1 MNDQLSI
8 SLPGSRYLVLGLG
21 LTGQAAARWLV
32 DQGCELVLVDT
43 RPNLNLEALAADL
56 NAVDPATLQWH
67 LGTELSQAWLDD
79 IDVVVVSPGLSPH
92 ETPIAGFLQAAQDA
106 GKPVI
111 GDVELFAQALESLQ
125 ASDQYE
131 PTVLAVTGTNGK
143 TTVTALTRH
152 MAQACGWRA
161 VAAGNIAPPVLEAL
175 SNAMQAPRDQWPDVW
190 VLELSSFQLHYT
202 ATLKPRAAAVL
213 NISQDH
219 LDWHASFDEYVAD
232 KARIFANAEVCVV
245 NRNDPAVL
253 AMVSGLEDPSVRSFG
268 RDVPLYAHDVGLQA
282 SHDMQWLVSVEPE
295 DFEDQ
300 VKPVR
305 RRKSDPPPARAA
317 GRISRLMPVDALPMA
332 GMHNTL
338 NVLAAAS
345 LVRAAAGGWAPIL
358 KAASTYHGEPHR
370 MQFVR
375 TVRDIDF
382 YNDSKGTNV
391 GATEAAVNGLAR
403 QLVLIAGGLAK
414 AQSFESLA
422 RALAYKA
429 RAVILIGQD
438 ASVLQAALEQNKVKC
453 MQAADM
459 ANAVQRAF
467 EVAQSGDAVLLSPA
481 CASFDMYSS
490 YVERGQVFMDEVSEL
505 ALSLGEVA

>member
-1 MNDQLSI
+1 MSDQLPI

-21 LTGQAAARWLV
+21 LTGQAAARWLAQ
-32 DQGCELVLVDT
+32 QGCELVLVDT
-43 RPNLNLEALAADL
+43 RQDIDLDVLRADL
-56 NAVDPATLQWH
+56 SVFETVAVQWH
-67 LGTELSQAWLDD
+67 VGTELSHDWLDA

-92 ETPIAGFLQAAQDA
+92 EAPIDGFLQAAEVA

-111 GDVELFAQALESLQ
+111 GDVELFAQALASLKD
-125 ASDQYE
+125 SHQYE

-143 TTVTALTRH
+143 TTVTALTRQ
-152 MAQACGWRA
+152 MAQACGWHA
-161 VAAGNIAPPVLEAL
+161 VVAGNIAPPVLQAL
-175 SNAMQAPRDQWPDVW
+175 SDATQAPSDQWPAVW

-202 ATLKPRAAAVL
+202 ASLQPRAAAVL

-219 LDWHASFDEYVAD
+219 LDWHASFEEYVAD
-232 KARIFANAEVCVV
+232 KARIFTNAEICVV
-245 NRNDPAVL
+245 NRNDPTVL
-253 AMVSGLEDPSVRSFG
+253 AMVSGIEDRSVRTFG
-268 RDVPLYAHDVGLQA
+268 RDVPLHTHDVGLQA

-300 VKPVR
+300 VKPAR
-305 RRKSDPPPARAA
+305 RRKSDPPPPRTT
-317 GRISRLMPVDALPMA
+317 GRVARLMPVDALPMP
-332 GMHNTL
+332 GLHNTL

-358 KAASTYHGEPHR
+358 KAASAYHGEPHR

-375 TVRDIDF
+375 TVRNVDF

-391 GATEAAVNGLAR
+391 GATEAAVSGLSR
-403 QLVLIAGGLAK
+403 QVVLIAGGLAK

-422 RALAYKA
+422 QALAYKA
-429 RAVILIGQD
+429 RGVVLIGQD
-438 ASVLQAALEQNKVKC
+438 AAVLQAALEQNQVVC
-453 MQAADM
+453 TRAADM
-459 ANAVQRAF
+459 TRAVQLAF
-467 EVAQSGDAVLLSPA
+467 EMAQSGDAVLLSPA
-481 CASFDMYSS
+481 CASFDMYSG